1 MESRESYMNE
11 ALAMARDAISHEEV
25 PVGCV
30 IVSPE
35 GRILARERNRCRERQ
50 DATAHA
56 ELAIQQAEK
65 SLGSPHLEGC
75 TLFVTLEPCPMCVG
89 AIVHTR
95 ISNIVYG
102 LSEPV
107 TGCCGSVINL
117 FEERLGHHPAIYG
130 GVCAEE
136 SQDLLNRFFKGL
148 RTEAD

>member
-11 ALAMARDAISHEEV
+11 ALAMARDAFSHEEV

-56 ELAIQQAEK
+56 ELLAIQQAEK

-75 TLFVTLEPCPMCVG
+75 TLFVTLEPYPMCV
-89 AIVHTR
+89 
-95 ISNIVYG
+95 
-102 LSEPV
+102 
-107 TGCCGSVINL
+107 
-117 FEERLGHHPAIYG
+117 
-130 GVCAEE
+130 
-136 SQDLLNRFFKGL
+136 
-148 RTEAD
+148 